1 MKNSIVVYNCEI
13 FTIVIFKDL
22 IMSLRIVLPN
32 SSIPKIFK
40 FCTISIALSTLFV
53 TLGEKY
59 LITRCKFEDNLYDA
73 MSYYF
78 ILFKMMINVSL
89 SIICIT
95 CRTRFDLLVITAI
108 ADRIIA
114 SYMFM
119 SIVIV
124 FIKMTILCE
133 LNQKIQDIIS
143 IEMYLLVIVA
153 TLSIPSYFTYVEHN
167 TKSLFFNKKE

>member
-1 MKNSIVVYNCEI
+1 M
-13 FTIVIFKDL
+13 T
-22 IMSLRIVLPN
+22 LRLMFPD

-59 LITRCKFEDNLYDA
+59 LISRCIFEDNLYDA

-78 ILFKMMINVSL
+78 ILFKMILNVSL
-89 SIICIT
+89 AIICIT
-95 CRTRFDLLVITAI
+95 CRTRFDLLVIKAI
-108 ADRIIA
+108 TDRIIA

-119 SIVIV
+119 SIAIL
-124 FIKMTILCE
+124 FIKMMMLSE

-143 IEMYLLVIVA
+143 IEMYLSVIVA
-153 TLSIPSYFTYVEHN
+153 ILSIPSYFTYVGHN
-167 TKSLFFNKKE
+167 AKSLFLNKKE